1 MNTTCEATSFSIQLG
16 EGRAEM
22 LGEGIFGIIQE
33 NPRLRGKPEQ
43 VVILTREDLEAMLA
57 RA

>member
-1 MNTTCEATSFSIQLG
+1 MANISDASQFTIQL
-16 EGRAEM
+16 EDGRAEM
-22 LGEGIFGIIQE
+22 LGDGIFGVIQD
-33 NPRLRGKPEQ
+33 NLSKRGKPEQ

>member
-1 MNTTCEATSFSIQLG
+1 MNTICETSALTIQLKD
-16 EGRAEM
+16 GRAEM
-22 LGEGIFGIIQE
+22 LGDGIFGIIQD
-33 NPRLRGKPEQ
+33 NPSKRGKPEQ